1 MALKAILD
9 TLEGVPEILAK
20 EYTKGEDGKFVLA
33 VEGGEDVGALK
44 RAKDHEKSARQA
56 AEKSFKELQA
66 LHEKAQEE
74 IDEMRRGNIPKGDV
88 EKLEA
93 SWRTKLE
100 KKEAEFNAQISAR
113 DASLKSLL
121 VDNVAQALAAKISN
135 SPELILPH
143 IQRRLTTELDNGK
156 FITRVLDA
164 DGKPSALSIEELQKE
179 FTSDKRFAPIIIGSK
194 ASGGGASGG
203 SGNGSSAPG
212 AVDLSKPLDWSKASP
227 KEIAARIKAQKE
239 QSTTGG

>member
-9 TLEGVPEILAK
+9 SIEGIPEPLAK
-20 EYTKGEDGKFVLA
+20 EYVKGDDGKFVLA
-33 VEGGEDVGALK
+33 IEGAEDVGALK
-44 RAKDHEKSARQA
+44 RAKDHEKQARQT
-56 AEKSFKELQA
+56 AEKAHKELLA
-66 LHEKAQEE
+66 MHEKAQEE

-88 EKLEA
+88 EKLES

-100 KKEAEFNAQISAR
+100 KKEAELTSQITAR
-113 DASLKSLL
+113 DSTLKALL

-135 SPELILPH
+135 SPDLILPH
-143 IQRRLTTELDNGK
+143 IQKRLTTEMDNGK

-179 FTSDKRFAPIIIGSK
+179 LTSDKRFAPIIIGSK

-203 SGNGSSAPG
+203 SGSGSSAPG

-239 QSTTGG
+239 ASTGG